1 MFLKDANKHCA
12 LNSAPVE
19 DIRPIHGRG
28 SDRGRVP
35 ITGSYG
41 TVGSVPGHLNEV
53 CSLRYPSTAE
63 Q

>member
-1 MFLKDANKHCA
+1 MFPKYANEHCA
-12 LNSAPVE
+12 LNSAPVA

-28 SDRGRVP
+28 SDCGRVP

-41 TVGSVPGHLNEV
+41 TGGRVPGHPNEV